1 MVEEYKKLLAELL
14 GREQCWDAI
23 LESVDDLV
31 ADRERMQSTIGELR
45 SRISTLE
52 KVVSVYEA

>member
-14 GREQCWDAI
+14 GREQRWDAI